1 MAASTCTDS
10 TKVVDRVVCISR
22 RGLLALPI
30 QLMMPRLVEAAEAGY
45 EGLEYRAGRLKWPGG
60 SAPAAVGRGGV
71 RTNKKEGDG
80 ATPAGIYP
88 LVFGLYREDRIKLPP
103 SRLPMRALA
112 PHDAWV
118 DDPTD
123 ARYNSLV
130 TLPYPA
136 RTERM
141 WRNDGIYDVL
151 IVIGYNMKPVIPG
164 AGSAIFLHIARPN
177 LSATEGCVAVDRA
190 VLVNL
195 VPLLAPESSI
205 TIAA

>member
-1 MAASTCTDS
+1 
-10 TKVVDRVVCISR
+10 
-22 RGLLALPI
+22 
-30 QLMMPRLVEAAEAGY
+30 
-45 EGLEYRAGRLKWPGG
+45 
-60 SAPAAVGRGGV
+60 
-71 RTNKKEGDG
+71 
-80 ATPAGIYP
+80 
-88 LVFGLYREDRIKLPP
+88 
-103 SRLPMRALA
+103 MRALA

-141 WRNDGIYDVL
+141 WRNDGLYDVL
-151 IVIGYNMKPVIPG
+151 IVIGYNMKPVTPG

-177 LSATEGCVAVDRA
+177 FSATEGCIAVDRA

-195 VPLLAPESSI
+195 IPLLAPESSI

>member
-1 MAASTCTDS
+1 
-10 TKVVDRVVCISR
+10 VVWISR
-22 RGLLALPI
+22 RGLLALPML
-30 QLMMPRLVEAAEAGY
+30 LMTPRLVEVAEAGSKS
-45 EGLEYRAGRLKWPGG
+45 LEYRAGRLKWLGG
-60 SAPAAVGRGGV
+60 SAPAAAGRGGV
-71 RTNKKEGDG
+71 RANKKEGDG

-88 LVFGLYREDRIKLPP
+88 LVFGLYREDRIKPP
-103 SRLPMRALA
+103 SSRLSMRALA

-118 DDPTD
+118 DDPAD
-123 ARYNSLV
+123 VRYNSLV

-151 IVIGYNMKPVIPG
+151 IVIGYNMKPVTPG

-177 LSATEGCVAVDRA
+177 FPATEGCIAVDRA

-195 VPLLAPESSI
+195 IPLLAPESSI
-205 TIAA
+205 TITA

>member
-1 MAASTCTDS
+1 
-10 TKVVDRVVCISR
+10 
-22 RGLLALPI
+22 
-30 QLMMPRLVEAAEAGY
+30 MMIPRLVRAAATGY
-45 EGLEYRAGRLKWPGG
+45 ETLEYRAGRLWWPGG
-60 SAPAAVGRGGV
+60 SAAAAIGRSGV

-80 ATPAGIYP
+80 ATPAGSYP
-88 LVFGLYREDRIKLPP
+88 LVFGFYREDRIKIPH
-103 SRLPMRALA
+103 SRLPMRVLG

-151 IVIGYNMKPVIPG
+151 VVIGYNMRPVIAG

-177 LSATEGCVAVDRA
+177 FSATEGCIAVDRA

-195 VPLLAPESSI
+195 ISLLAPESWI
-205 TIAA
+205 TIAV